1 MKRRFRY
8 FVLFLLA
15 VLMLLGSGAT
25 LAEGNDEQKSD
36 QPDAVHFVLVLDC
49 TGSMDKADAE
59 GMSVAAAE
67 LFVDVLPMDN
77 ATVSVICFG
86 KLWHQTYTF
95 KNSGAEELK
104 PFLDQ
109 SGKFSNKLREDSLYI
124 TTLCECQS
132 LKNVTERSELKNK
145 IEEADE
151 LVSANTV
158 TVANSAMLAAIDLL
172 KSTKVEPENACIIL
186 MSDGRVQT
194 ERRDAMDAVT
204 AINPYPC
211 YVLELNYDQKNTPT
225 TISRKQLVN
234 IAAKYDGDKDSDRY
248 IEVKSAGDVIQA
260 VSAAIGRFIDLKSMN
275 PVKLAVPDGQPVE
288 YTFKVPLMASESNI
302 VVTGEGFQ
310 KMIVTPPN
318 SQNSVTYERTNTVD
332 PNNTFIRNLDKYAVL
347 KMKRPAAGDYKV
359 TIYGKA
365 GTNVYVHAIC
375 ATELNFVLR
384 ANDYEPNSRDVWLK
398 NDKIK
403 FSAGLEDENGV
414 VPGDAYYTANPAQIT
429 ITNENTKQQIG
440 PFVGTP
446 GPNGY
451 TWDIALQEAGAI
463 DVSAYLTSEDLRG
476 GGKQSNTL
484 TYMVKNLELTLG
496 EGQTLNLPAQMYVNG
511 TTGPIDVSKIFVN
524 PDSDKVTYD
533 VVCKDENGQAGNITP
548 VSSEQGII
556 TLQMPERKGEFTGIL
571 SARDDNMQ
579 QPISIDFSVK
589 VVNRP
594 IQVLKELSLDTIMIG
609 QPTWLGGH
617 SDTNT
622 YTLSKNYIDP
632 DGLPLNYQLQMSEQD
647 NRNISMTLDGDTL
660 RVHADG
666 KGSERTKLIVTD
678 SSNNKHVVTLNARAE
693 NWILVLLEQNFKW
706 ILLAIGI
713 VILVLIGLSL
723 RRVKGGWFV
732 NIGGPSGNE
741 QVNVRFSTL
750 TSQKSLR
757 HPVIS
762 LNGILMCAE
771 AMSEDDSSNLPNLS
785 YVTKYPK
792 LYGSLIGSRV
802 VIKGLDAAHS
812 NAEVWLG
819 DVHLDRRKS
828 KLTLKHGGRLTLR
841 YSNGMEE
848 VLSVLLE
855 RE

>member
-1 MKRRFRY
+1 MRKRLRQIA
-8 FVLFLLA
+8 LLLLA
-15 VLMLLGSGAT
+15 LSMLLGSGAA
-25 LAEGNDEQKSD
+25 LAEGNDAQAAD

-49 TGSMDKADAE
+49 TGSMDKADTE
-59 GMSVAAAE
+59 GMSIAAAE

-86 KLWHQTYTF
+86 KLWQKTYTF
-95 KNSGAEELK
+95 KSSEAEELK
-104 PFLDQ
+104 PFLNQDNDI
-109 SGKFSNKLREDSLYI
+109 SSKLREDSLYI
-124 TTLCECQS
+124 TSLCECQS

-145 IEEADE
+145 IEAADE

-194 ERRDAMDAVT
+194 QRREVMDAVT

-225 TISRKQLVN
+225 TVSRKQLVD

-260 VSAAIGRFIDLKSMN
+260 VSAAIGRFIDLKSVN
-275 PVKLAVPDGQPVE
+275 PIKLAVKDGQPVE
-288 YTFKVPLMASESNI
+288 YTFMVPQMASESNV

-318 SQNSVTYERTNTVD
+318 GQIPVTYERTNTVD

-347 KMKRPAAGDYKV
+347 KMKRPAAGEYKV
-359 TIYGKA
+359 TIYGDN
-365 GTNVYVHAIC
+365 GTNVFVHAIS

-384 ANDYEPNSRDVWLK
+384 ATGYEPDSREVWLK

-414 VPGDAYYTANPAQIT
+414 VPGDAYYPASPAQIT
-429 ITNENTKQQIG
+429 ITNENTKQQSG
-440 PFVGTP
+440 PFDGTP

-451 TWDIALQEAGAI
+451 TWEIPLQEAGAI
-463 DVSAYLTSEDLRG
+463 DVSAYLTSAELRG

-496 EGQTLNLPAQMYVNG
+496 EGQTLNLPTEMYVNDI
-511 TTGPIDVSKIFVN
+511 TGPMDVSNIFVN
-524 PDSDKVTYD
+524 PDNDKVTYE
-533 VVCKDENGQAGNITP
+533 VACKDEFGQAGNMGVT
-548 VSSEQGII
+548 STQQGVI
-556 TLQMPERKGEFTGIL
+556 TLQMPDRGGQFTGTL

-579 QPISIDFSVK
+579 QPISIDFSIK

-594 IQVLKELSLDTIMIG
+594 IHVDKELSLDTFMIG
-609 QPTWLGGH
+609 QPTWLGGKPGTIPYALGEYF
-617 SDTNT
+617 S
-622 YTLSKNYIDP
+622 DP
-632 DGLPLNYQLQMSEQD
+632 DKLALNYQLKRGKTDDPNVSI
-647 NRNISMTLDGDTL
+647 RLDGENLLVSATD
-660 RVHADG
+660 
-666 KGSERTKLIVTD
+666 KGSERATLIVTD
-678 SSNNKHVVTLNARAE
+678 SGGDTKEVQLNARAE
-693 NWILVLLEQNFKW
+693 HWLVVLFEQNLKY
-706 ILLAIGI
+706 LLMALGLL
-713 VILVLIGLSL
+713 ILVLIALSL
-723 RRVKGGWFV
+723 RRVKGGWYV
-732 NIGGPSGNE
+732 SIRGAGGSE
-741 QVNVRFSTL
+741 QVNMRYSTL
-750 TSQKSLR
+750 TSQKTLRKPILSL
-757 HPVIS
+757 IS
-762 LNGILMCAE
+762 ILLSAEEMCD
-771 AMSEDDSSNLPNLS
+771 SESSNLPDLN

-802 VIKGLDAAHS
+802 VLKGLDKKHS
-812 NAEVWLG
+812 NAEVCLG
-819 DVHLDRRKS
+819 DKKLDSGRSRVVLKS
-828 KLTLKHGGRLTLR
+828 GQCLELR
-841 YSNGMEE
+841 YNNGMEE
-848 VLSVLLE
+848 VLNVRIE

>member
-1 MKRRFRY
+1 MRKRLRQIA
-8 FVLFLLA
+8 LLLLA
-15 VLMLLGSGAT
+15 LSVLLGSGAA
-25 LAEGNDEQKSD
+25 LAEGNDEQMSD

-86 KLWHQTYTF
+86 KLWQQTYTF
-95 KNSGAEELK
+95 KNGGAEELK
-104 PFLDQ
+104 PFLNQ

-145 IEEADE
+145 IEEAGE

-194 ERRDAMDAVT
+194 ERREAMDAVT

-225 TISRKQLVN
+225 TVSRKQLVN

-260 VSAAIGRFIDLKSMN
+260 VSAAIGRFIDLKSVN
-275 PVKLAVPDGQPVE
+275 PIKLSVEDNQPVQ
-288 YTFKVPLMASESNI
+288 YTFFVPQMASESNI

-318 SQNSVTYERTNTVD
+318 GQIPVTYERTNTVD

-347 KMKRPAAGDYKV
+347 KMKRPAAGEYKV
-359 TIYGKA
+359 TIYGET
-365 GTNVYVHAIC
+365 GTNIYVHAIS

-384 ANDYEPNSRDVWLK
+384 ATDYEPNSRDVWLK
-398 NDKIK
+398 NDVIK

-414 VPGDAYYTANPAQIT
+414 VPGEAYYPANPAQIT
-429 ITNENTKQQIG
+429 ITNENTKQKSKPID
-440 PFVGTP
+440 GTP

-451 TWDIALQEAGAI
+451 TWEIPLQEAGAI

-496 EGQTLNLPAQMYVNG
+496 EGQTLNLPAQMYVNELS
-511 TTGPIDVSKIFVN
+511 GPIDVSKIFVN
-524 PDSDKVTYD
+524 PDSDKVSYA
-533 VVCKDENGQAGNITP
+533 VVCKDENGQAGNMTAD
-548 VSSEQGII
+548 STEQGII
-556 TLQMPERKGEFTGIL
+556 TLQMPERGGQFTGTL

-579 QPISIDFSVK
+579 QPISIDFSIE

-594 IQVLKELSLDTIMIG
+594 IHVSKELSLDTIMIG
-609 QPTWLGGH
+609 QPTWLGGK
-617 SDTNT
+617 SNKLT
-622 YTLSKNYIDP
+622 YALGECYQDP
-632 DGLPLNYQLQMSEQD
+632 DHLPLNYQLTMGKTDDPNVS
-647 NRNISMTLDGDTL
+647 IVLDGENLIVQAND
-660 RVHADG
+660 
-666 KGSERTKLIVTD
+666 KGSERATLLVTD
-678 SSNNKHVVTLNARAE
+678 SGGSTHEVQLNARAE
-693 NWILVLLEQNFKW
+693 HWLVVLFEQNLKY
-706 ILLAIGI
+706 ILMAIGLL
-713 VILVLIGLSL
+713 ILVLIALSL
-723 RRVKGGWFV
+723 RRVKGGWYV
-732 NIGGPSGNE
+732 SIRGAGGSE
-741 QVNVRFSTL
+741 QVNMRYATL
-750 TSQKSLR
+750 TSQKTLRKPVLSL
-757 HPVIS
+757 IS
-762 LNGILMCAE
+762 ILLSAEEMCD
-771 AMSEDDSSNLPNLS
+771 SESSNMPDLN
-785 YVTKYPK
+785 YVTRYPK
-792 LYGSLIGSRV
+792 LYGSLLGSRV
-802 VIKGLDAAHS
+802 VVKGLDKKRS
-812 NAEVWLG
+812 NAEVFLG
-819 DVHLDRRKS
+819 DKKLDSGRSRVVLKSGQHLEF
-828 KLTLKHGGRLTLR
+828 R
-841 YSNGMEE
+841 YNNGMED
-848 VLSVLLE
+848 VLTARIE